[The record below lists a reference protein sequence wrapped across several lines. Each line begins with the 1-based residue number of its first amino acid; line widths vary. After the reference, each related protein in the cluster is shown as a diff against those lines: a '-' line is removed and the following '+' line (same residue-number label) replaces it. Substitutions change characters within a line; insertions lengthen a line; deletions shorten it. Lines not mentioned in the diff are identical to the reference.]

1 MYGILVN
8 SSDLYCFDADGT
20 KKQTIFKF
28 VFSSVFEFCFFCVCK
43 ELRSK
48 HLVHK
53 KHSLG
58 SK

>member
-1 MYGILVN
+1 MLGTLLN
-8 SSDLYCFDADGT
+8 LSDLYCFDADDT
-20 KKQTIFKF
+20 KKQTIFKLNFLVFLIFF
-28 VFSSVFEFCFFCVCK
+28 VCVCK

-53 KHSLG
+53 KNSLL